1 MFCCI
6 ITSVIM
12 KKHLKK
18 FRLIAAI
25 FTLVQIVLATIFGVF
40 YYLNLFNLQ
49 TNINF
54 SALFIT
60 YCIIIVI
67 DLLFVWIAIAIFAAF
82 RRKSDLQA
90 ADLIGGDIQEA
101 YNFGMIGMVIV
112 DENNNVI
119 WTNDLFKDRQ
129 IDILDTNILDWQPKL
144 EEFSTSAS
152 DAIIKLEINSRNYD
166 VKYLS
171 DARLYIF
178 RDRTDYESLEDY
190 SKRQATVVGI
200 IMIDNYSDI
209 SGTADDSNDVIS
221 KIRNAI
227 FEYVREYNVLIRRYR
242 NDAYFMLCNYESLA
256 KMEENHFSL
265 IETIHHIGVKE
276 ETPPTL
282 SIGIAH
288 GFFDVTKLNEMAEN
302 AIDIA
307 MSRGGDQVVVSKYGE
322 ELKFYGGKFEAQENR
337 NKVKVRVMA
346 DSVLSLIRNSSNV
359 IIMGHTNMDM
369 DALGSCLG
377 MKAICEYC
385 KKPSV
390 VVYDPKLTE
399 RKTRGAMTSAFSR
412 EEVAK
417 MTISPNDALGELN
430 SNTLVVV
437 CDVHRPS
444 MTMAPK
450 LLDKATKVMVIDHH
464 RRSEE
469 FVDSPV
475 FSYVEPSAS
484 SASEMVAELIR
495 YSSTNPR
502 IIVPSAYATIML
514 SGIFMD
520 TNYFKAKSCGIRT
533 FEASMILK
541 EFGADNATAD
551 DYLKDEF
558 EEYTLITRIISTLKT
573 PYYGVVYC
581 VADEDDIIEPATL
594 AKVGNQLMQ
603 MRGVN
608 ASFVI
613 GKTGEKEVRISC
625 RSDGSINVQLL
636 AEKLNGGGH
645 LTMAAGTFKNTTIER
660 VEERLLEVLND
671 YLNEVRIVKDK
682 N

>member
-1 MFCCI
+1 
-6 ITSVIM
+6 M
-12 KKHLKK
+12 KKHLKTFK
-18 FRLIAAI
+18 IVSAI
-25 FTLVQIVLATIFGVF
+25 FILTQLIIITLFGIF
-40 YYLNLFNLQ
+40 YYLNLFD
-49 TNINF
+49 IK
-54 SALFIT
+54 SK
-60 YCIIIVI
+60 I
-67 DLLFVWIAIAIFAAF
+67 DLSMMFIVFSILLAMNIILIWVSAGVFSSF
-82 RRKSDLQA
+82 RRRTDLKA

-101 YNFGMIGMVIV
+101 YNFGMIGLVIV
-112 DENNNVI
+112 DEHNTVI

-129 IDILDTNILDWQPKL
+129 IDILDTNILQWQPKL
-144 EEFSTSAS
+144 EEFANSAS

-178 RDRTDYESLEDY
+178 KDRTDYESVEDY

-227 FEYVREYNVLIRRYR
+227 FDYVREYNVLIRRYR
-242 NDAYFMLCNYESLA
+242 NDAYFLLCNYESLA
-256 KMEENHFSL
+256 KMENDHFSL
-265 IETIHHIGVKE
+265 IETIHHIGIKE

-288 GFFDVTKLNEMAEN
+288 GFFDIVKLNEMAEN

-322 ELKFYGGKFEAQENR
+322 ELRFYGGKFEAQENR

-346 DSVLSLIRNSSNV
+346 DSVLSLIRNSSNI

-377 MKAICEYC
+377 IKAICDYC

-390 VVYDPKLTE
+390 IVYDPKLTE

-412 EEVAK
+412 EEVAR
-417 MTISPNDALGELN
+417 MTVTPNGALDELQ

-444 MTMAPK
+444 MTMSPK

-475 FSYVEPSAS
+475 FAYVEPSAS

-495 YSSTNPR
+495 YSSVNPR
-502 IIVPSAYATIML
+502 IIVPSSYATIML

-541 EFGADNATAD
+541 DFGADNSTAD
-551 DYLKDEF
+551 DYLKDEY
-558 EEYTLITRIISTLKT
+558 EEYMLITRIISTLKT

-608 ASFVI
+608 ACFVI

-625 RSDGSINVQLL
+625 RSDGTINVQLL

-645 LTMAAGTFKNTTIER
+645 LTMAAGTFKNTSIER
-660 VEERLLEVLND
+660 VEERLCEVLND
-671 YLNEVRIVKDK
+671 YLNEVRIIKDK

>member
-1 MFCCI
+1 
-6 ITSVIM
+6 M
-12 KKHLKK
+12 KKHLKN
-18 FRLIAAI
+18 FRLVSAI
-25 FTLVQIVLATIFGVF
+25 FILLQLVVATLFGIF

-49 TNINF
+49 QYVSIT
-54 SALFIT
+54 ALFIVA
-60 YCIIIVI
+60 CVFVSI
-67 DLLFVWIAIAIFAAF
+67 DILLLWVAIAVFSSF

-112 DENNNVI
+112 DEKYNVI

-129 IDILDTNILDWQPKL
+129 IDILDTNILEWQPKL
-144 EEFSTSAS
+144 EEFSSLS
-152 DAIIKLEINSRNYD
+152 NDAIIKLEINSRNYD
-166 VKYLS
+166 VKFLS

-178 RDRTDYESLEDY
+178 RDRTDYESVEDY

-200 IMIDNYSDI
+200 IMIDNYTDI
-209 SGTADDSNDVIS
+209 SGTADDSNDIIS

-227 FEYVREYNVLIRRYR
+227 FEYTREYNVLIRRYR
-242 NDAYFMLCNYESLA
+242 NDAYFMLCNYESLS
-256 KMEENHFSL
+256 KMEDDHFSL
-265 IETIHHIGVKE
+265 IETIHHIGIKE

-322 ELKFYGGKFEAQENR
+322 ELRFYGGKFEAQENR

-346 DSVLSLIRNSSNV
+346 DSVLSLVRNSSNI

-385 KKPSV
+385 KKPSLI
-390 VVYDPKLTE
+390 VYDPRLTE
-399 RKTRGAMTSAFSR
+399 RKTRGALTSAFSR
-412 EEVAK
+412 DEVSK
-417 MTISPNDALGELN
+417 MFVSPNDSLGELT
-430 SNTLVVV
+430 SNTLVIV

-484 SASEMVAELIR
+484 SASEMVAELIK

-502 IIVPSAYATIML
+502 IIIPSSYATIML

-520 TNYFKAKSCGIRT
+520 SNYFKAKSCGIRT

-541 EFGADNATAD
+541 EFGADNSVAD

-558 EEYTLITRIISTLKT
+558 EEYTLITKIISTLKT

-594 AKVGNQLMQ
+594 AKVGNQVMQ

-608 ASFVI
+608 ACFVI

-625 RSDGSINVQLL
+625 RSDGTINVQLL

-645 LTMAAGTFKNTTIER
+645 LTMAAGTFKNTTIEK
-660 VEERLLEVLND
+660 VEERLLDVLND
-671 YLNEVRIVKDK
+671 YLNEVRITKDK

>member
-1 MFCCI
+1 
-6 ITSVIM
+6 M
-12 KKHLKK
+12 KKHLKTFK
-18 FRLIAAI
+18 IVSAI
-25 FTLVQIVLATIFGVF
+25 FILTQLIIITLFGIF
-40 YYLNLFNLQ
+40 YYLNLFD
-49 TNINF
+49 IK
-54 SALFIT
+54 SK
-60 YCIIIVI
+60 I
-67 DLLFVWIAIAIFAAF
+67 DLSTMFIVFSILLAMNIILIWVSAGVFSSF
-82 RRKSDLQA
+82 RRRTDLKA

-101 YNFGMIGMVIV
+101 YNFGMIGLVIV
-112 DENNNVI
+112 DEHNTVI

-129 IDILDTNILDWQPKL
+129 IDILDTNILQWQPKL
-144 EEFSTSAS
+144 EEFANSAS

-178 RDRTDYESLEDY
+178 KDRTDYESVEDY

-227 FEYVREYNVLIRRYR
+227 FDYVREYNVLIRRYR
-242 NDAYFMLCNYESLA
+242 NDAYFLLCNYESLA
-256 KMEENHFSL
+256 KMENDHFSL
-265 IETIHHIGVKE
+265 IETIHHIGIKE

-288 GFFDVTKLNEMAEN
+288 GFFDIVKLNEMAEN

-322 ELKFYGGKFEAQENR
+322 ELRFYGGKFEAQENR

-346 DSVLSLIRNSSNV
+346 DSVLSLIRNSSNI

-377 MKAICEYC
+377 IKAICDYC
-385 KKPSV
+385 KKQSV
-390 VVYDPKLTE
+390 IVYDPKLTE

-417 MTISPNDALGELN
+417 MTVTPNGALDELQ

-444 MTMAPK
+444 MTMSPK

-475 FSYVEPSAS
+475 FAYVEPSAS

-495 YSSTNPR
+495 YSSVNPR
-502 IIVPSAYATIML
+502 IIVPSSYATIML

-541 EFGADNATAD
+541 DFGADNSTAD
-551 DYLKDEF
+551 DYLKDEY
-558 EEYTLITRIISTLKT
+558 EEYMLITRIISTLKT

-608 ASFVI
+608 ACFVI

-625 RSDGSINVQLL
+625 RSDGTINVQLL

-645 LTMAAGTFKNTTIER
+645 LTMAAGTFKNTSIER
-660 VEERLLEVLND
+660 VEERLCEVLND
-671 YLNEVRIVKDK
+671 YLNEVRIIKDK